1 MHTSS
6 RPLLNPDEIRRL
18 PGDISIIM
26 GRFPPILSRRI
37 VYHEDW
43 WFLQKARA
51 DPKHPVTED
60 VRSRAFERRLKDA
73 GSVAGL
79 LAQQGFEV
87 KALRGGRYEVRANG
101 SAKGV
106 RTFASDD
113 DLWKWTYGLV
123 MDRLEKA

>member
-1 MHTSS
+1 MHTSG

-73 GSVAGL
+73 GSVAGCSTSRDTRSRSSGAGDMKC
-79 LAQQGFEV
+79 AQRTGRR
-87 KALRGGRYEVRANG
+87 KASALTATTISGNG
-101 SAKGV
+101 LMGKS
-106 RTFASDD
+106 
-113 DLWKWTYGLV
+113 
-123 MDRLEKA
+123 